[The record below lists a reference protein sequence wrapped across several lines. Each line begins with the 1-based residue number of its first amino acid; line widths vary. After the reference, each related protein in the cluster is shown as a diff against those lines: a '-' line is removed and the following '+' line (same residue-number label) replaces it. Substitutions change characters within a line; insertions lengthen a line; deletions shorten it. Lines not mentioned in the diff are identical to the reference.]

1 MGWKMDSHGN
11 WTQSGGSGSK
21 KSNNSNSKS
30 GGNSGSSTPKSTT
43 DKGNTSSTSKSIKI
57 STSNKENELKYAEE
71 ANFEIDGDY
80 TVRRGG
86 KIKIRNGVADRWK
99 GTWYILETTHTVDGR
114 GYKTEGL
121 LGRIPYREKKK
132 TKKKKKSTKGS
143 KASSTANQKSSASSK
158 SNNSKPKSS
167 TTGKKWVMDSHGN
180 WKQK

>member
-1 MGWKMDSHGN
+1 MGWKMDSHGK
-11 WTQSGGSGSK
+11 WTQSGGSGAK
-21 KSNNSNSKS
+21 KTSSSKS
-30 GGNSGSSTPKSTT
+30 GGGSSSTEKSTT
-43 DKGNTSSTSKSIKI
+43 DKGNTASTSKSIKI

-86 KIKIRNGVADRWK
+86 KMKIRNGVASRWK
-99 GTWYILETTHTVDGR
+99 GTWYILETTHTVDSR

-132 TKKKKKSTKGS
+132 STKKKSSKKKSS
-143 KASSTANQKSSASSK
+143 KASNTASQKSSASKNSGGKSK
-158 SNNSKPKSS
+158 SSS
-167 TTGKKWVMDSHGN
+167 TGKKWVMDSHGN

>member
-11 WTQSGGSGSK
+11 WTKSGGSGTK
-21 KSNNSNSKS
+21 KTSGGSKS
-30 GGNSGSSTPKSTT
+30 SGSSTESKSTT

-86 KIKIRNGVADRWK
+86 KMKIRNGVASRWK

-132 TKKKKKSTKGS
+132 STKKKTKTKKSS
-143 KASSTANQKSSASSK
+143 KTSSK
-158 SNNSKPKSS
+158 SSQKSTSSKSSGKKKSS